1 MKEKH
6 TDYAQGPARRG
17 ETSCGYSGQ
26 VHLSRAVLVPAPLQ
40 GQGVA

>member
-6 TDYAQGPARRG
+6 TDYAQGPGRRG
-17 ETSCGYSGQ
+17 ETLCRYSVQ
-26 VHLSRAVLVPAPLQ
+26 APLSRAVLVPAPLQ